1 MTQLQRKQEFYRQ
14 LTLAKKTLKSNNFQV
29 SFYHLENAHVLGQ
42 KHVYRHT
49 LSHYWML
56 VCGIKTNSS
65 KEIIGQFFRI
75 IASILFTLIWVP
87 KGNTGGSN
95 ISAIKPIPVR
105 KELQKYF

>member
-1 MTQLQRKQEFYRQ
+1 M
-14 LTLAKKTLKSNNFQV
+14 

-42 KHVYRHT
+42 KHVYRH
-49 LSHYWML
+49 SISYYYML
-56 VCGIKTNSS
+56 VYGIKTNSS
-65 KEIIGQFFRI
+65 KEIIGQLFRI

-87 KGNTGGSN
+87 TGNTGGSN